1 MKQKLK
7 TGNEWDCVTARKW
20 FCYLQKPGV
29 SSRIKRRMR
38 RRLRR
43 EKRADCEDY
52 MA

>member
-7 TGNEWDCVTARKW
+7 TGDEWDCVTARKW

-38 RRLRR
+38 RRIRQEGKQECAR
-43 EKRADCEDY
+43 DN
-52 MA
+52 